1 MQPAILLQH
10 VNEHLGTTFEL
21 LTRYQDGE
29 QGAFAI
35 ADQHGKRFVL
45 KWGHGREQ
53 LTRLEEAAAV
63 TVHLQSL
70 GYPSPRYLSTGI
82 IQDGCYSIQET
93 LPGVP
98 IQTLTQTAIAS
109 LLQLN
114 TLQREQAVITRQEWP
129 ERLIETVL
137 QGGDCYCVIESLRTY
152 STTTA
157 QLLDTLQAIVTTHA
171 NNHYETRDIVHY
183 DFHPANILV
192 TDGQI
197 SGVIDWDGTCSGD
210 ASFDLATLLC
220 FSYAHYAPYD
230 TTLHKKLQQHI
241 LERSGPGALRV
252 YLAHMLVRLVDR
264 AIRYYDHHVVE
275 YWLDAARRILNDMPP
290 R

>member
-10 VNEHLGTTFEL
+10 INEHLGATFKL

-45 KWGHGREQ
+45 KWSHSTEH

-63 TVHLQSL
+63 TTHLQSL
-70 GYPSPRYLSTGI
+70 GYPAPLYLSTGI
-82 IQDGCYSIQET
+82 IQGGCYSIQET
-93 LPGVP
+93 LPGAP
-98 IQTLTQTAIAS
+98 MQTVTQTTIAS

-114 TLQREQAVITRQEWP
+114 TLQRGQAVITRQEWP
-129 ERLIETVL
+129 ERVIETVL
-137 QGGDCYCVIESLRTY
+137 QGGDGYCVIESLRTY

-171 NNHYETRDIVHY
+171 NDHYETHDIVHY

-241 LERSGPGALRV
+241 LERLGPGPLRV
-252 YLAHMLVRLVDR
+252 YLAHMLVRQVDWV
-264 AIRYYDHHVVE
+264 IRYYNHQEVE
-275 YWLDAARRILNDMPP
+275 RWLNAARRILNDMPP